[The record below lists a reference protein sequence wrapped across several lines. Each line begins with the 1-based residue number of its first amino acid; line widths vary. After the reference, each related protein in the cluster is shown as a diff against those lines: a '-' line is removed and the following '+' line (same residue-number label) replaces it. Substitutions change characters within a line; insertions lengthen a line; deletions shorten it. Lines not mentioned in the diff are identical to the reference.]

1 MIRCKNNVAEDLEN
15 KESIKVLTDTAE
27 TISACGKDIQK
38 AAENIMAVCYI
49 PGTKGAAYRD
59 QLLAKVDDLKKMAV
73 LYSTA
78 SKKLISAVCKITN
91 GMPEDEVLSD
101 IIVFTNF
108 YADQLKCEE
117 DGLHH
122 ILCILRGVSQNN
134 LENLKA

>member
-1 MIRCKNNVAEDLEN
+1 MSHCENNFGKNPGN

-27 TISACGKDIQK
+27 TISACGKDIQE
-38 AAENIMAVCYI
+38 AAENIMAVCHI
-49 PGTKGAAYRD
+49 PGTKGAAYRN

-78 SKKLISAVCKITN
+78 SKKLIRAVSKITN

-101 IIVFTNF
+101 IIVFSNF

-117 DGLHH
+117 DKLHH
-122 ILCILRGVSQNN
+122 ILCILRGASQNT
-134 LENLKA
+134 LRA